1 MKRFDVSKI
10 LGVSALALSLA
21 TLPAVLPA
29 SAQTTT
35 TPDGTVT
42 TTNTD
47 RSATDGNYQDG
58 DWGLLGLLGLFGLFG
73 RKSRKAN
80 ESVAYDNRDVVG
92 TSGSR
97 SNY

>member
-1 MKRFDVSKI
+1 MKNFNVSKI

-21 TLPAVLPA
+21 TLPTIVPA

-35 TPDGTVT
+35 TPDTTVT
-42 TTNTD
+42 DTNTD
-47 RSATDGNYQDG
+47 RRVTDGNYQDG

-73 RKSRKAN
+73 RKSRKN
-80 ESVAYDNRDVVG
+80 ESVDYANRDVVG
-92 TSGSR
+92 TTGSR